1 MGEKKGFRIPQIAIL
16 PRLINVG
23 FAGKTNVIHRGP
35 TLLKDLRMCANILFL
50 DTPGHVQRLL
60 RKILVQFSVRHG

>member
-1 MGEKKGFRIPQIAIL
+1 MLTWSQNSPDRNLTKV
-16 PRLINVG
+16 NVG

-50 DTPGHVQRLL
+50 DTTGHVQRLL
-60 RKILVQFSVRHG
+60 RKIIVQFSVRHG